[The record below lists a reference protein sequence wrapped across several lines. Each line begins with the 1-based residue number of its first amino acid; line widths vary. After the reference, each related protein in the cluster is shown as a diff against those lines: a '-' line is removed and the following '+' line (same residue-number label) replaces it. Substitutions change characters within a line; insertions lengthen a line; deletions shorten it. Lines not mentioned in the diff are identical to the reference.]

1 MGDLQESHPPT
12 PLAPA
17 GEPAPAR
24 PGRETLRGLG
34 VLLLLLLALLLF
46 GVIGFLV
53 ALLVVA
59 LRPRPVA
66 RTHRHFIEAEALGL
80 EPAPFDADAVVAS
93 EHRWALPA
101 GVALALCDFAAVAVA
116 HFLGGLLFTVVPGGA
131 GSAGDVLLVDAQVAR
146 VLLLTPALLAVLFLT
161 GRYGAVGRGGWRIGD
176 AALFCGSALPLELG
190 AAVSGLPPASM
201 PVAVSSWLLAGC
213 ALPASLAVVRFL
225 VRRGRFGAVPTLW
238 VGDKD
243 LIRSLA
249 GAPGERAGAGDW
261 RAPADEASLV
271 VLRAALDR
279 DEVARR
285 IGRVVIA
292 LKGETVQRAL
302 ELQRTLETSGV
313 PLVMCVDLGMPGR
326 FAQGAR
332 VELVNGVL
340 QLETPMQAR
349 FQLRPH
355 LKRLFDVIGAL
366 GGLLLVAPVMAVI
379 AMLIRLDGGA
389 VLFRHERVGR
399 AGQSFQC
406 LKLRTMH
413 ADSERLLED
422 HLAACPE
429 ARAEWSRDFKLRN
442 DPRITR
448 IGAFL
453 RRTSLDEL
461 PQLVNVLR
469 GEMSL
474 VGPRPVVADEL
485 ADYYRDS
492 AELYRKVRPG
502 ITGPWQIGGRNDV
515 SYAERVALDAHYA
528 LNWSLWTDLVI
539 ICRTLV
545 VPFQREGAY

>member
-1 MGDLQESHPPT
+1 LSAVGDLQESHPPT

-34 VLLLLLLALLLF
+34 VLLLLLLALVLF

-406 LKLRTMH
+406 LKLR
-413 ADSERLLED
+413 
-422 HLAACPE
+422 
-429 ARAEWSRDFKLRN
+429 N
-442 DPRITR
+442 DPRIPR